1 MLKYRLETDI
11 LFGNRQGLTTLLV
24 FSGATSE
31 KKLDTVKQ
39 AAEKNIAE
47 RELLPKF
54 CIKDVNHLLQ
64 LIKSHDKTCFSLT
77 STE

>member
-1 MLKYRLETDI
+1 MFKYRLETDI

-31 KKLDTVKQ
+31 KKLDTMKQ
-39 AAEKNIAE
+39 AVQKNTAEKD
-47 RELLPKF
+47 LLPKF

-64 LIKSHDKTCFSLT
+64 LIKSREKTHS
-77 STE
+77 

>member
-1 MLKYRLETDI
+1 MKTDI

-24 FSGATSE
+24 FSGATTE

-39 AAEKNIAE
+39 AVEKNTAE

-64 LIKSHDKTCFSLT
+64 LIKSCEKTHS
-77 STE
+77 

>member
-1 MLKYRLETDI
+1 METDI
-11 LFGNRQGLTTLLV
+11 LFGNRQSLTTLLV

-39 AAEKNIAE
+39 AVEKNTAE
-47 RELLPKF
+47 RDLLPKF

-64 LIKSHDKTCFSLT
+64 LIKSRDKTYSRLN

>member
-1 MLKYRLETDI
+1 LKTDI
-11 LFGNRQGLTTLLV
+11 LFGNRQGLTTILV

-39 AAEKNIAE
+39 AVEKNTAEK
-47 RELLPKF
+47 ELLPKF

-64 LIKSHDKTCFSLT
+64 LIKSREKS
-77 STE
+77 SS

>member
-1 MLKYRLETDI
+1 LFPNYRLETDI

-31 KKLDTVKQ
+31 KKLDNFKQ
-39 AAEKNIAE
+39 AVEKNTAEK
-47 RELLPKF
+47 ELLPKF

-64 LIKSHDKTCFSLT
+64 LLLSARKNDS
-77 STE
+77 

>member
-1 MLKYRLETDI
+1 LFLNYRLETDI

-31 KKLDTVKQ
+31 KKLDTFKQ
-39 AAEKNIAE
+39 AVEKNTAEK
-47 RELLPKF
+47 ELLPKF

-64 LIKSHDKTCFSLT
+64 LLLSARKNDS
-77 STE
+77 

>member
-1 MLKYRLETDI
+1 METDI

-24 FSGATSE
+24 FSGATNE

-39 AAEKNIAE
+39 AVEKNTAEK
-47 RELLPKF
+47 ELLPKF

-64 LIKSHDKTCFSLT
+64 LIKSREKTS
-77 STE
+77 S

>member
-1 MLKYRLETDI
+1 METDI

-31 KKLDTVKQ
+31 RKLDTIKQ
-39 AAEKNIAE
+39 AVEKNTAE
-47 RELLPKF
+47 RGLLPKF

-64 LIKSHDKTCFSLT
+64 LIKSREKTCSRLNPI
-77 STE
+77 E